1 MEVVIEV
8 SQQADARK
16 PFGLLLVSGMETVNV
31 CATVV
36 TVVGAD
42 NAEKVAE
49 GFERVA
55 VLGSIRVIVSL
66 GKPVGIGFLTGF
78 VLQFRNAE

>member
-1 MEVVIEV
+1 MRKTAVVYW
-8 SQQADARK
+8 
-16 PFGLLLVSGMETVNV
+16 SGTGNTQMM
-31 CATVV
+31 
-36 TVVGAD
+36 
-42 NAEKVAE
+42 AEKVAE

-66 GKPVGIGFLTGF
+66 GKPVGIGSLTDF

>member
-1 MEVVIEV
+1 MRKTAVVYW
-8 SQQADARK
+8 
-16 PFGLLLVSGMETVNV
+16 SGTGNTQMM
-31 CATVV
+31 
-36 TVVGAD
+36 
-42 NAEKVAE
+42 AEKVAE

-66 GKPVGIGFLTGF
+66 GKPVGIGSLTGF

>member
-1 MEVVIEV
+1 MNKVAIVYW
-8 SQQADARK
+8 
-16 PFGLLLVSGMETVNV
+16 SGTGNTQMM
-31 CATVV
+31 
-36 TVVGAD
+36 
-42 NAEKVAE
+42 AEKVAE

-66 GKPVGIGFLTGF
+66 GKPVGIGSLTGF

>member
-1 MEVVIEV
+1 
-8 SQQADARK
+8 
-16 PFGLLLVSGMETVNV
+16 METVSV

-36 TVVGAD
+36 TVVGAG

-55 VLGSIRVIVSL
+55 VIGSIRVIVSL

-78 VLQFRNAE
+78 ALQFRNAE

>member
-1 MEVVIEV
+1 VVEELKI
-8 SQQADARK
+8 
-16 PFGLLLVSGMETVNV
+16 L
-31 CATVV
+31 
-36 TVVGAD
+36 GAD
-42 NAEKVAE
+42 DTKKIAE

>member
-1 MEVVIEV
+1 MNKRYYEHTLPIIRG
-8 SQQADARK
+8 S
-16 PFGLLLVSGMETVNV
+16 LSNTY
-31 CATVV
+31 
-36 TVVGAD
+36 VGAD
-42 NAEKVAE
+42 DTKKIAE

-66 GKPVGIGFLTGF
+66 GKPVGIGSLTGF

>member
-1 MEVVIEV
+1 MLGI
-8 SQQADARK
+8 
-16 PFGLLLVSGMETVNV
+16 ETVSV

-36 TVVGAD
+36 TVVGAG

-66 GKPVGIGFLTGF
+66 GKPVGIGSLTGF

>member
-1 MEVVIEV
+1 MLGI
-8 SQQADARK
+8 
-16 PFGLLLVSGMETVNV
+16 ETVSV

-36 TVVGAD
+36 TVVCAD
-42 NAEKVAE
+42 DTEKIAE

-66 GKPVGIGFLTGF
+66 GKPVGIGSLTGF

>member
-1 MEVVIEV
+1 MLGI
-8 SQQADARK
+8 
-16 PFGLLLVSGMETVNV
+16 ETVSV

-42 NAEKVAE
+42 DTEKVAE

-66 GKPVGIGFLTGF
+66 GKPVGIGSLTGF

>member
-1 MEVVIEV
+1 MLGIDSV
-8 SQQADARK
+8 SA
-16 PFGLLLVSGMETVNV
+16 

-36 TVVGAD
+36 TEVGAD

-66 GKPVGIGFLTGF
+66 GKPVGIGSLTGF